1 MAEIMILFLAT
12 VFGWATPLNP
22 LQLLWLNLLTD
33 GAPAL
38 ALATEKG
45 DPDIMDR
52 KPRPTDEPIINGSM
66 VTGVIIQTIA
76 ITSVVL
82 IAFFIGFH
90 TPGDNIADVWRGLV
104 EAGRVPFEELSGN
117 MQEHLMLAQ
126 TFAFITLSASELFR
140 AFTSR
145 SELYPLIK
153 IGFFTN
159 KWMNYAI
166 IFSLALILAVL
177 YIPGLNS
184 NIFRVKPLNLIHWLE
199 LLPLLFVPAIVA
211 EITKAVMIKRQS

>member
-1 MAEIMILFLAT
+1 MILFLAT
-12 VFGWATPLNP
+12 LFGWATPLNP

-52 KPRPTDEPIINGSM
+52 SPRPTDEPIINGRM
-66 VTGVIIQTIA
+66 VTGVIVQTIA

-82 IAFFIGFH
+82 IAFFLGFWH
-90 TPGDNIADVWRGLV
+90 KGDTIATVWQGLV
-104 EAGRVPFEELSGN
+104 EAGRIPFEELSGD
-117 MQEHLMLAQ
+117 MQNRIMLAQ
-126 TFAFITLSASELFR
+126 TFAFITLSTSELFR

-145 SELYPLIK
+145 SELYPLLK
-153 IGFFTN
+153 IGIFTN

-166 IFSLALILAVL
+166 VFSIALVLIVL
-177 YIPGLNS
+177 YVPGLNT
-184 NIFRVKPLNLIHWLE
+184 NIFRVQPLTLVHWAE
-199 LLPLLFVPAIVA
+199 IIPLLLIPSIAA
-211 EITKAVMIKRQS
+211 ELTKASMIRKNK